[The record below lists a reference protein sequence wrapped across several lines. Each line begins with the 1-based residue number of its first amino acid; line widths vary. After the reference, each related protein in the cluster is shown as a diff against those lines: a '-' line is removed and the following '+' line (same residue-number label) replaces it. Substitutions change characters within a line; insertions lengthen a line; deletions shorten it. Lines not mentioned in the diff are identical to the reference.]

1 MEKLTVLVK
10 GNIYYKEYGCTTWI
24 DSVIA
29 GVAPNDYP
37 NPSLI
42 IEGDLNIDN
51 FVCLDE
57 RIRLVATG
65 KIETFVSG
73 RISWGQSFDGTKEL
87 YTAKH
92 ISAKGTFN
100 G

>member
-10 GNIYYKEYGCTTWI
+10 GNICYKDYGCATWV
-24 DSVIA
+24 DNVIA
-29 GVAPNDYP
+29 EVDYNDYP

-51 FVCLDE
+51 FALLDE
-57 RIRLVATG
+57 GIRLVATG
-65 KIETFVSG
+65 LIHMRGLGVTPSVKTCN
-73 RISWGQSFDGTKEL
+73 EL
-87 YTAKH
+87 SYLSSKY

>member
-10 GNIYYKEYGCTTWI
+10 GNICYKEYGCTTWI
-24 DSVIA
+24 DNVIA
-29 GVAPNDYP
+29 RVDPNNYP

-51 FVCLDE
+51 FALLDE
-57 RIRLVATG
+57 GIRLVATG
-65 KIETFVSG
+65 RIENFVSG
-73 RISWGQSFDGTKEL
+73 TTSWGQSFDGTKEL

-92 ISAKGTFN
+92 ISAKGNFN

>member
-10 GNIYYKEYGCTTWI
+10 GDIYCKECGCTKWE
-24 DSVIA
+24 DSAIA
-29 GVAPNDYP
+29 GVDPNDYP

-65 KIETFVSG
+65 LIHMRGLCINPSKMTCN
-73 RISWGQSFDGTKEL
+73 EL
-87 YTAKH
+87 SYLSSKH

>member
-10 GNIYYKEYGCTTWI
+10 GDIYCKECAYTNA
-24 DSVIA
+24 IA
-29 GVAPNDYP
+29 RVCPNDYP

-42 IEGDLNIDN
+42 IDGDLNIDN
-51 FVCLDE
+51 FVFLDD

-65 KIETFVSG
+65 LIHMRGLGVTPSVKTCN
-73 RISWGQSFDGTKEL
+73 EL
-87 YTAKH
+87 SYLSSKY